1 MIDPAQEDEDTQALR
16 ALNERIA
23 ADRRVRLAMLPI
35 GDGLSL
41 VRKLG
46 FGHTGSQWDEED
58 GLELVFELDGLA
70 TAQPM
75 RPYTPHDTN

>member
-23 ADRRVRLAMLPI
+23 ADPRVRLAMLPI

-41 VRKLG
+41 VRKL
-46 FGHTGSQWDEED
+46 
-58 GLELVFELDGLA
+58 A
-70 TAQPM
+70 
-75 RPYTPHDTN
+75 